1 MVTVLTLTLIA
12 GVIAIVA
19 LLVTRLP
26 AALDAAPPAL
36 PAALTLPAGA
46 VPQAVTFGRGWVGVA
61 VDLPDGPRFL
71 LYTPDGREIGRM
83 DLPQAAP

>member
-1 MVTVLTLTLIA
+1 MVLTLTLIG

-36 PAALTLPAGA
+36 PAAIALPTGA
-46 VPQAVTFGRGWVGVA
+46 SPQAVTFGRGWIGVA
-61 VDLPDGPRFL
+61 VDMPDGPRFL
-71 LYTPDGREIGRM
+71 LFTPTGREIGRM